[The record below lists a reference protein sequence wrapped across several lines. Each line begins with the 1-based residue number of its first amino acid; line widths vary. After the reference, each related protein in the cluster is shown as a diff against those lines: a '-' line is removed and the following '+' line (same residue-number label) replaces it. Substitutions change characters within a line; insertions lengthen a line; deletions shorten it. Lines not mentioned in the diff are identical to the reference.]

1 MAESIPTPIPPP
13 APQTPQTHGDLDK
26 QILADIKL
34 GEDVAAAAQDPD
46 HAPRLASEEEI
57 DAATVANLVT
67 LNTDARTLAGQ
78 VITAKKARLTAT
90 AAEVAAQKVLVK
102 ALRDIQQR
110 AKSKFKDKPKRSAYC
125 INKVNFGRDRQSL
138 GQDATDIINL
148 GEADALR
155 GLTPAKIAAARAAL
169 AAWKQTDVDEG
180 KAEETQST
188 LIGQLQT
195 KVDVINAA
203 RHDIQLA
210 ADTCWSHTDK
220 ANVPIRR
227 AFKIPTNKPVAK

>member
-1 MAESIPTPIPPP
+1 MADPTPTPTPTP
-13 APQTPQTHGDLDK
+13 KTPQTHGDLDK
-26 QILADIKL
+26 SLLADIKL

-46 HAPRLASEEEI
+46 HAGLLASEEQI

-67 LNTDARTLAGQ
+67 LTVDARTLAGQ
-78 VITAKKARLTAT
+78 VVAAKKARNTAT
-90 AAEVAAQKVLVK
+90 AAEVAAQKTLVK
-102 ALRDIQQR
+102 GLRDIQQR
-110 AKSKFKDKPKRSAYC
+110 AKAKFTDKPKRSAYC
-125 INKVNFGRDRQSL
+125 INQENFGHDRSIL
-138 GQDATDIINL
+138 EQDATNIINL

-188 LIGQLQT
+188 LLGQLQA
-195 KVDVINAA
+195 KVDAINTA

-210 ADTCWSHTDK
+210 ADTCWPSSDT
-220 ANVPIRR
+220 ANAPVRR
-227 AFKIPTNKPVAK
+227 SFKIPANKPIAK

>member
-1 MAESIPTPIPPP
+1 MADPTPTPTP
-13 APQTPQTHGDLDK
+13 APKTPQTHGDLDK
-26 QILADIKL
+26 SLLADIKL

-46 HAPRLASEEEI
+46 HAARLVSEEQI

-67 LNTDARTLAGQ
+67 LTVDARTLAGQ
-78 VITAKKARLTAT
+78 VVTAKKARNTAT
-90 AAEVAAQKVLVK
+90 ATEVAAQKTLVK
-102 ALRDIQQR
+102 GLRDIQQR
-110 AKSKFKDKPKRSAYC
+110 AKAKFTDKPKRSAYC
-125 INKVNFGRDRQSL
+125 INQENFGHDRSIL
-138 GQDATDIINL
+138 EQDATNIINL

-188 LIGQLQT
+188 LLGQLQA
-195 KVDVINAA
+195 KVDAINTA

-210 ADTCWSHTDK
+210 ADTCWPASDTTN
-220 ANVPIRR
+220 APVRR
-227 AFKIPTNKPVAK
+227 AFKIPTNKPIAK